1 MAAKNS
7 TEFVFTGNSGQLNT
21 VINRVRGEMRGL
33 GSEVKSS
40 FTDMAGGFLNW
51 QTAVVAGVGAVSTAF
66 ALKTKEVIDKA
77 DQIGK
82 MSQKIGVP
90 VETLSYL
97 SYAADLSGVS
107 IEGLQTSFKKL
118 SEQLDD
124 ANFKGINS
132 ATAINRL
139 GIATKNTDGTLKDAE
154 AVFFDIAETMSKMP
168 DGFEKTALAVD
179 IFGKSGTDIIPLIN
193 SGKEGL
199 QGLRTEAE
207 NLGLIYNEKL
217 TRAAE
222 NVNDSMSRVNYAFEG
237 VITTALNELSPAI
250 TIIAD
255 DLSDFFTESNNA
267 QSIGKVLAYT
277 VFGMKTA
284 FDVFSI
290 PVKFA
295 TEMMGNFG
303 AAMYALVT
311 GNFQVLGKI
320 VEDFPKRL
328 KDIGQA
334 AGEDIYKIFAGEV
347 FNVETH
353 VKPKVRAVGGS
364 SFADAV
370 KNEIE
375 KGNDKKDNE
384 IQPISLNLGINNS
397 FFSDFN
403 NSLDS
408 MVQSYRDY
416 ADKRLE
422 INTEI
427 TTAEMINWLIMEGHA
442 ANVMANMGNAMSA
455 IYEATG
461 EDARAYFEIFKGI
474 KIAETLV
481 STYSSV
487 VKAFESQASI
497 PFVGPY
503 LGYVQAASALA
514 FGIATVSQISQ
525 MQPGSRSGGSLNLPS
540 GKASASPAGVGVGS
554 AGGGGRNVS
563 VSVQFIGAAPDK
575 DKLSRELVPYIVKA
589 VEDGVGR

>member
-1 MAAKNS
+1 M
-7 TEFVFTGNSGQLNT
+7 
-21 VINRVRGEMRGL
+21 
-33 GSEVKSS
+33 
-40 FTDMAGGFLNW
+40 
-51 QTAVVAGVGAVSTAF
+51 
-66 ALKTKEVIDKA
+66 
-77 DQIGK
+77 
-82 MSQKIGVP
+82 
-90 VETLSYL
+90 
-97 SYAADLSGVS
+97 
-107 IEGLQTSFKKL
+107 
-118 SEQLDD
+118 
-124 ANFKGINS
+124 
-132 ATAINRL
+132 
-139 GIATKNTDGTLKDAE
+139 
-154 AVFFDIAETMSKMP
+154 
-168 DGFEKTALAVD
+168 
-179 IFGKSGTDIIPLIN
+179 
-193 SGKEGL
+193 
-199 QGLRTEAE
+199 
-207 NLGLIYNEKL
+207 
-217 TRAAE
+217 
-222 NVNDSMSRVNYAFEG
+222 
-237 VITTALNELSPAI
+237 SPAI

-328 KDIGQA
+328 KDIGKA

-353 VKPKVRAVGGS
+353 VKPRVRAVGGS
-364 SFADAV
+364 TFADAV

-375 KGNDKKDNE
+375 KGNAGEPVEPVSID
-384 IQPISLNLGINNS
+384 LGLTS
-397 FFSDFN
+397 GSAFEQFN
-403 NSLDS
+403 NTQNAML
-408 MVQSYRDY
+408 QGYRDY
-416 ADKRLE
+416 ANKRLE
-422 INTEI
+422 INTEV
-427 TTAEMINWLIMEGHA
+427 TTAEMINWLILEGHA
-442 ANVMANMGNAMSA
+442 ANVMANMGDAMSA

-461 EDARAYFEIFKGI
+461 EDARAYFEIWKGI

-487 VKAFESQASI
+487 VKAFESQSAI
-497 PFVGPY
+497 PIVGPV

-514 FGIATVSQISQ
+514 FGLATVSQISQ
-525 MQPGSRSGGSLNLPS
+525 MQPGSRSGGGLNIPS

-554 AGGGGRNVS
+554 VSGGGRNVS
-563 VSVQFIGAAPDK
+563 VSVQFIGASPDK